1 MLHGGEEFVFLRPV
15 MNLLI
20 RRFAF
25 IGCLLAFAASGEARA
40 DCATAAIAPPL
51 AGHYALNVDN
61 RCAKP
66 AQLAV
71 CWRWPGGVEAATY
84 RLSKPGRVTFLG
96 PEATTGSAATS
107 TWLHCL
113 KGECRIECTATAANN
128 PPPAPATPV
137 NPAQQASLPP
147 AAPQAPSPPP
157 PPQWGAI
164 AAGIDTAQTGGTG
177 HAAVGWALGDSVDAA
192 KLTALEQCKRQGV
205 ANCQIVDVYD
215 HGCSYITTGNNGSGG
230 YGWGTAA
237 TAQRAVELCASQG
250 LSCQKPIGGC
260 VRQTP

>member
-1 MLHGGEEFVFLRPV
+1 MGLF
-15 MNLLI
+15 I
-20 RRFAF
+20 RRFSLIA
-25 IGCLLAFAASGEARA
+25 CLFTFAAAGEARG
-40 DCATAAIAPPL
+40 DCTTATIAPPL
-51 AGHYALNVDN
+51 AGHYALSVDN
-61 RCAKP
+61 RCTKP
-66 AQLAV
+66 AVLAV
-71 CWRWPGGVEAATY
+71 CWRWPGGVEASIY

-96 PEATTGSAATS
+96 PEVTIGSAATS

-113 KGECRIECTATAANN
+113 KGECKIECVASAANI
-128 PPPAPATPV
+128 PPPAPAAPAPATPAK
-137 NPAQQASLPP
+137 PAQQASLPP
-147 AAPQAPSPPP
+147 APPP

-192 KLTALEQCKRQGV
+192 KLTALDQCKRQGV

-215 HGCSYITTGNNGSGG
+215 HGCGYITTGNNGSGG

-237 TAQRAVELCASQG
+237 TAKRAVELCASQG

-260 VRQTP
+260 VR

>member
-1 MLHGGEEFVFLRPV
+1 MRRVLSLAS
-15 MNLLI
+15 LL
-20 RRFAF
+20 A
-25 IGCLLAFAASGEARA
+25 LAFALSGEARA
-40 DCATAAIAPPL
+40 DCTTAAIAPPL

-71 CWRWPGGVEAATY
+71 CWRWPGGVEASTY

-113 KGECRIECTATAANN
+113 KDECRIECVATAANTS
-128 PPPAPATPV
+128 PPAPATTAPAAPAKPV
-137 NPAQQASLPP
+137 QQASLPP
-147 AAPQAPSPPP
+147 APPPPAP

-164 AAGIDTAQTGGTG
+164 AAGIDPAPAGSTG
-177 HAAVGWALGDSVDAA
+177 HAAVGWALGDSVEAA
-192 KLTALEQCKRQGV
+192 KHTALDQCKRQGV

-215 HGCSYITTGNNGSGG
+215 HGCGYITTGNNGSGG

-237 TAQRAVELCASQG
+237 TAKRAVELCASQG

-260 VRQTP
+260 VR

>member
-1 MLHGGEEFVFLRPV
+1 MGKRISLSWRAMDP
-15 MNLLI
+15 LI
-20 RRFAF
+20 RRFAL
-25 IGCLLAFAASGEARA
+25 IASLLTFAFAASGEARA

-71 CWRWPGGVEAATY
+71 CWRWPGGVQAETY
-84 RLSKPGRVTFLG
+84 RLSKSGRVTFLG

-113 KGECRIECTATAANN
+113 KGECRIECAATAANT
-128 PPPAPATPV
+128 PPPVPTAPAPAIPA

-147 AAPQAPSPPP
+147 APPP

-177 HAAVGWALGDSVDAA
+177 HVAVGWALGDSVDAA
-192 KLTALEQCKRQGV
+192 RLTALDQCKRQGV

-215 HGCSYITTGNNGSGG
+215 HGCGYITTGNNGSGG

-260 VRQTP
+260 VRQAP